1 MTLFAGMKIEE
12 FYSVNYVEKTGSA
25 DTQIVEAHLQYKVD
39 SVM

>member
-25 DTQIVEAHLQYKVD
+25 DTNCRSTFAV
-39 SVM
+39 